1 MLKTALLMPLPLQM
15 SPAFP
20 SNRRLTMV
28 ANKFALKLRRNY
40 VAKNAHKANKA
51 SVMVDRKKAMKR
63 GEIKH
68 KGDLR

>member
-1 MLKTALLMPLPLQM
+1 MNPD
-15 SPAFP
+15 
-20 SNRRLTMV
+20 
-28 ANKFALKLRRNY
+28 KFALKLKRNF

-51 SVMVDRKKAMKR
+51 AVMVDRKKAMKR

>member
-1 MLKTALLMPLPLQM
+1 MNP
-15 SPAFP
+15 
-20 SNRRLTMV
+20 
-28 ANKFALKLRRNY
+28 NKFALKLKRNF

-63 GEIKH
+63 GKIKH